1 MNHTNEASRFLKAL
15 ANPHRLRILIQLSG
29 GEKSVSELERLLN
42 LRQPSLSQHL
52 ARLRADKIVEPRR
65 DGKAVYYALASPTAM
80 EVLDLVE
87 KAFGDEDQKP
97 SRHAIAS

>member
-29 GEKSVSELERLLN
+29 GEKSVSELERLLD

-52 ARLRADKIVEPRR
+52 ARLRADNIVEPRR
-65 DGKAVYYALASPTAM
+65 DGKAVYYDLSSRAAT
-80 EVLDLVE
+80 EVLELLE
-87 KAFGDEDQKP
+87 RTFGAEQGHN
-97 SRHAIAS
+97 RRAVAS